1 MVYQSTSIIVGA
13 AQVYVSVKDSTD
25 TTFYPS
31 GQPAGIALPTLTGG
45 TTAKVALNAAT
56 TTWRNVGFTQE
67 GIEVTVE
74 PDFGEVQT
82 DQTLDTPKM
91 YKQGMRV
98 SVNTTLGEASLENM
112 LLAWGQAGSTLTGT
126 AGNQT
131 LTISAGILGEAPV
144 ERSLAFV
151 GPGEGVKR
159 ERLYYVRRA
168 LQVESSA
175 HRLSRN
181 DPTAIPV
188 SFRLLPEV
196 SISGNSDY
204 GQVIE
209 RTLT

>member
-1 MVYQSTSIIVGA
+1 MVYQSNSIIVGA
-13 AQVYVSVKDSTD
+13 AQVYVSAKDSLDVSWGTS
-25 TTFYPS
+25 PS
-31 GQPAGIALPTLTGG
+31 GIPLPALTPN
-45 TTAKVALNAAT
+45 TTAKVALNASAA
-56 TTWRNVGFTQE
+56 WRNVGFTQE

-98 SVNTTLGEASLENM
+98 SVNTTLAEASLTN
-112 LLAWGQAGSTLTGT
+112 LVLAWGQNESTLN
-126 AGNQT
+126 AGT
-131 LTISAGILGEAPV
+131 LTLSAGTLGEAPV

-151 GPGEGVKR
+151 GPGEGVKK
-159 ERLYYVRRA
+159 ERVYYVRRA

-209 RTLT
+209 RANAA

>member
-1 MVYQSTSIIVGA
+1 MPFQQNSIIVGA
-13 AQVYVSVKDSTD
+13 AQVWFSVKDSLD

-31 GQPAGIALPTLTGG
+31 GSPAGIALPSLTNG
-45 TTAKVALNAAT
+45 TTARTALNGSAA
-56 TTWRNVGFTQE
+56 WRNVGFTQE
-67 GIEVTVE
+67 GVEVSVE

-98 SVNTTLGEASLENM
+98 SVNTTLAEATLENM
-112 LLAWGQAGSTLTGT
+112 LVAWGQSSTTLSGTKLT
-126 AGNQT
+126 
-131 LTISAGILGEAPV
+131 LSAGTLGEAPI

-151 GPGEGVKR
+151 GPGPGVKT

-168 LQVESSA
+168 LQVESTA

-188 SFRLLPEV
+188 SFRLLPEF
-196 SISGNSDY
+196 SISGSSDY
-204 GQVIE
+204 GDVTD
-209 RTLT
+209 RVLT